1 MIEVNTNK
9 SWICYLLA
17 LFKIRN
23 IMDGKNAIV
32 TGVSKG
38 IGLETAKL
46 LLSKGV
52 KVAGWSRS
60 EPDLKDDNFTF
71 VKVDIASYEQVHS
84 AYAESV
90 NFLGENIHFLI
101 NNAGFGVMGAIDEIS
116 VDDWKA
122 MFDVNVHGL
131 MYCTK
136 MVVPQ
141 MKKMDEGHIV
151 NVSSIAG
158 LNPVKNMSGYVA
170 TKHAVTGIGHS
181 LFMELRDWGIKVTNV
196 YPGSVKTSFF
206 DEIDQV
212 EANDNMMRSE
222 DVAKSIVDILD
233 THPNY
238 LTVDLEIRPLRPK
251 GK

>member
-1 MIEVNTNK
+1 MKN
-9 SWICYLLA
+9 
-17 LFKIRN
+17 
-23 IMDGKNAIV
+23 KNAIV

-46 LLSKGV
+46 LLNKGV
-52 KVAGWSRS
+52 KVVGWSRS
-60 EPDLKDDNFTF
+60 APDLKHENFKF
-71 VKVDIASYEQVHS
+71 VQADVAQFDQVQA
-84 AYAESV
+84 AYQSSV
-90 NFLGENIHFLI
+90 EFCGDEIHFLI
-101 NNAGFGVMGAIDEIS
+101 NNAGFGVIGAIDEINIE
-116 VDDWKA
+116 DWKN

-206 DEIDQV
+206 EEIDEIT
-212 EANDNMMRSE
+212 AHDNMMRPE
-222 DVAKSIVDILD
+222 DVAKSIVEVLD

-238 LTVDLEIRPLRPK
+238 LPVDLEIRPLRPK

>member
-1 MIEVNTNK
+1 MK
-9 SWICYLLA
+9 DKC
-17 LFKIRN
+17 
-23 IMDGKNAIV
+23 AIV

-60 EPDLKDDNFTF
+60 APELEHENFTF
-71 VKVDIASYEQVHS
+71 VKTDVSDFEQVKS
-84 AYAESV
+84 AYDKSID
-90 NFLGENIHFLI
+90 FLGLDIHFLI
-101 NNAGFGVMGAIDEIS
+101 NNAGLGVVGAIDKIAI
-116 VDDWKA
+116 DDWKA
-122 MFDVNVHGL
+122 MFDINVHGL

-141 MKKMDEGHIV
+141 MKKMDQGHII

-158 LNPVKNMSGYVA
+158 LNPVKNMSGYAA

-181 LFMELRDWGIKVTNV
+181 LFMELREWGIKVTNI

-206 DEIDQV
+206 DQIEEV
-212 EANDNMMRSE
+212 EANENMMRPE
-222 DVAKSIVDILD
+222 DVAKSIVEILD
-233 THPNY
+233 THANY
-238 LTVDLEIRPLRPK
+238 LPVDLEIRPLRPK